1 MTNARNNNK
10 MIRVQELRK
19 RTQLSAQRFGD
30 LYEIPMRTIQDWE
43 RGVRTAPEYV
53 INLLERA
60 VNEDFPR
67 TWKVYDAGSVQEVL
81 GVDGEDNFPGQ
92 FKNYKEV
99 AAALNKGYGYDET
112 DDCFFTEDDVIRAHE
127 HGYAFIYPDGVKV
140 LYL

>member
-1 MTNARNNNK
+1 MTNARNINK
-10 MIRVQELRK
+10 MTRVQELRK

-67 TWKVYDAGSVQEVL
+67 TWKVYDDGSVQEVL
-81 GVDGEDNFPGQ
+81 GVEGEDNFPGQ

-99 AAALNKGYGYDET
+99 AAAINKGYGYDGSEDET
-112 DDCFFTEDDVIRAHE
+112 WTEDDVISAHMK
-127 HGYAFIYPDGVKV
+127 GYVFIYDDGVKV

>member
-1 MTNARNNNK
+1 MNK
-10 MIRVQELRK
+10 VKELRT
-19 RTQLSAQRFGD
+19 RTQLSAQRFGN
-30 LYEIPMRTIQDWE
+30 LYGIPMRTIQDWE

-81 GVDGEDNFPGQ
+81 GVESEDNFPGQ

-99 AAALNKGYGYDET
+99 AAAINKGYGYDET
-112 DDCFFTEDDVIRAHE
+112 DDCFFTEADVIRAHE
-127 HGYAFIYPDGVKV
+127 RGYIFIYPDGAKV